1 MNDYDLLDDCLAA
14 LDADV
19 NAAETHG
26 SLCGVLCAVGEIS
39 EQDWLKMAIGDGGGE
54 LVVPSAA
61 EKKVLLDVS
70 EKTLADL
77 NDGSLSFQLI
87 LPDDEADLEDQV
99 MALGDWCRGFMF
111 GLSHGGIQELNKLPG
126 DASEVV
132 ADFLEISQI
141 GVDGMDREEAE
152 EQLVELTE
160 YVRMGVVLINEEL
173 QPMKEAPQKTVH

>member
-1 MNDYDLLDDCLAA
+1 
-14 LDADV
+14 V

-39 EQDWLKMAIGDGGGE
+39 EEDWLKMAIGDGGGE
-54 LVVPSAA
+54 LVVPSAS
-61 EKKVLLDVS
+61 EKKVLLDVAK
-70 EKTLADL
+70 KTLADL
-77 NDGSLSFQLI
+77 NDGNLSFQLI
-87 LPDDEADLEDQV
+87 LPNDEADLEDQV

-152 EQLVELTE
+152 AQLLELSE
-160 YVRMGVVLINEEL
+160 YVRVGVVLVNEEL
-173 QPMKEAPQKTVH
+173 QPLKETPKDTAH